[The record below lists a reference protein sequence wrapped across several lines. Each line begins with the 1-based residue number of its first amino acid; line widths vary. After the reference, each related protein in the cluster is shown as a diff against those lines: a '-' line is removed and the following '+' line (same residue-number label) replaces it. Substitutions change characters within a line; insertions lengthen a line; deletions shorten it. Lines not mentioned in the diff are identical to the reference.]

1 MEEYLKLIPKRNDEI
16 KLKKTD
22 NKYYLLIP
30 MTSRLDFLARKLHG
44 EYRRLELDELGAFI
58 WELCDGTRSIEQIGK
73 KVKEKFGENVEPL
86 YERLVTFIL
95 ELYKRNL
102 ILLGGWDEQRD

>member
-1 MEEYLKLIPKRNDEI
+1 MEDYLKLIPKRVEEI
-16 KLKKTD
+16 ELRKID

-30 MTSRLDFLARKLHG
+30 MSSRLDFLARKLHG
-44 EYRRLELDELGAFI
+44 EYRRLELDEVGAFV
-58 WELCDGTRSIEQIGK
+58 WGLCDGTRTIEQIGK
-73 KVKEKFGENVEPL
+73 KVKEKFGEEAEPL

-102 ILLGGWDEQRD
+102 ILLGGWNEQRD

>member
-1 MEEYLKLIPKRNDEI
+1 MEDYLKLIPKRLDKIELRKI
-16 KLKKTD
+16 D

-30 MTSRLDFLARKLHG
+30 MSSRLDFLARKLHG
-44 EYRRLELDELGAFI
+44 EYRRLELDEVGAFV
-58 WELCDGTRSIEQIGK
+58 WELCDGTRTIEQIGK
-73 KVKEKFGENVEPL
+73 KVKEKFGENAEPL

-102 ILLGGWDEQRD
+102 ILLGGWDERGG